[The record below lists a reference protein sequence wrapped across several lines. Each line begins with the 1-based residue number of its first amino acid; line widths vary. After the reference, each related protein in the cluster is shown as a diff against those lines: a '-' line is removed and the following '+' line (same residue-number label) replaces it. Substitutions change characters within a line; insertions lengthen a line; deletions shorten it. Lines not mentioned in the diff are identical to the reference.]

1 MSVDQPDCPECPD
14 DADYTIE
21 LVYSSGNEFATG
33 VSPWDEPGT
42 AHRQPESKQV
52 NYYRCSNG
60 HSWAEES

>member
-42 AHRQPESKQV
+42 AHRKPESKQV